1 MAKTATI
8 SMEPAIA
15 GYNHPKTSTTPVIA
29 VIHPNLGTSIYD
41 KIL

>member
-8 SMEPAIA
+8 SVEPAIA
-15 GYNHPKTSTTPVIA
+15 GYDHSKTSTTPVVA
-29 VIHPNLGTSIYD
+29 VINPNLSTSIYD